1 MKDIKNYEGL
11 YAVTEDGRVWS
22 YRRKIFLKPSN
33 HHGYLR
39 VCLWKNNEKWQPFV
53 HRIVLETYQ
62 PVENMEDLQCDH
74 IDFNRQNNHLE
85 NLRWLEPAEN
95 AKRHKMDSLK
105 RDNKSGNRKD
115 KRKGKRKGKSVR
127 CVETGVIYSS
137 IKEASE
143 QTGIDQS
150 NISKAC
156 RGVYQTAG
164 GFHWEYTK

>member
-1 MKDIKNYEGL
+1 
-11 YAVTEDGRVWS
+11 
-22 YRRKIFLKPSN
+22 
-33 HHGYLR
+33 
-39 VCLWKNNEKWQPFV
+39 
-53 HRIVLETYQ
+53 
-62 PVENMEDLQCDH
+62 MEDLQCDH

-95 AKRHKMDSLK
+95 AKRYKMDSLK
-105 RDNKSGNRKD
+105 RDNRSSN
-115 KRKGKRKGKSVR
+115 RKGKRKGKSVR

-164 GFHWEYTK
+164 GFH